1 MRGGKRLKG
10 LREKAAGAG
19 ASAGAALPLEAAIDA
34 VRGGS
39 GVKFD
44 ETVEVAVR
52 LGIDP
57 KRADQAVR
65 GAVAL
70 PAGTGRETRVA
81 VLAAAGPA
89 AEAAREAGAD
99 RVGMEDLLADIK
111 AGKLDFDAL
120 VSTPE
125 NMRHLA
131 PVGKI
136 LGPRGLMP
144 NPKTGGVSANPGE
157 AVRKIKAGQANFR
170 ADKAGMVSAPV
181 GKASFSAEDLR
192 RNIESFV
199 EALKRAKP
207 SASKGVY
214 LRRMFI
220 STTMGVGVQVDVAP
234 MR

>member
-1 MRGGKRLKG
+1 MKVGKRLKA
-10 LREKAAGAG
+10 LREKAAQERGAEP
-19 ASAGAALPLEAAIDA
+19 LPLEAAIAA

-44 ETVEVAVR
+44 ETVEIAVR

-70 PAGTGRETRVA
+70 PAGTGRAVRVA
-81 VLAAAGPA
+81 VLAAGAA
-89 AEAAREAGAD
+89 AESAKAAGAD
-99 RVGMEDLLADIK
+99 RVGMDDLLADIK
-111 AGKLDFDAL
+111 AGKLEFDAL

-131 PVGKI
+131 PAGKI

-144 NPKTGGVSANPGE
+144 NPKTGGVAADPGE
-157 AVRKIKAGQANFR
+157 AVKKIKAGQANFR
-170 ADKAGMVSAPV
+170 ADKSGTVSAPV
-181 GKASFSAEDLR
+181 GKASFSPEDLR
-192 RNIESFV
+192 RNIESLV
-199 EALKRAKP
+199 DALKRAKP

-214 LRRMFI
+214 LRRMSI
-220 STTMGVGVQVDVAP
+220 STTMGTGVPVDVSP

>member
-89 AEAAREAGAD
+89 ADAAREAGAD

-144 NPKTGGVSANPGE
+144 NPKTGGFRRIRGRRCGRSRR
-157 AVRKIKAGQANFR
+157 VRRIFGRTRRGWFR
-170 ADKAGMVSAPV
+170 RRWGRRRFRRRIC
-181 GKASFSAEDLR
+181 GGTLR
-192 RNIESFV
+192 V
-199 EALKRAKP
+199 LW
-207 SASKGVY
+207 
-214 LRRMFI
+214 RR
-220 STTMGVGVQVDVAP
+220 
-234 MR
+234 

>member
-1 MRGGKRLKG
+1 MKMGKRLKA
-10 LREKAAGAG
+10 LREKAAAAA
-19 ASAGAALPLEAAIDA
+19 ASPLPLDAAIAA

-39 GVKFD
+39 GVQFD

-70 PAGTGRETRVA
+70 PAGTGRTVRVA
-81 VLAAAGPA
+81 VLASGPA
-89 AEAAREAGAD
+89 AEAAKAAGAD
-99 RVGMEDLLADIK
+99 RVGQDDLLADIK
-111 AGKLDFDAL
+111 AGKLEFDAL

-131 PVGKI
+131 PAGKI

-144 NPKTGGVSANPGE
+144 NPKTGGVAADPGA
-157 AVRKIKAGQANFR
+157 AVKKIKAGQANFR
-170 ADKAGMVSAPV
+170 ADKAGVVSAPV

-192 RNIESFV
+192 RNIESLV
-199 EALKRAKP
+199 DALKRAKP
-207 SASKGVY
+207 AASKGVY
-214 LRRMFI
+214 LRRMFL
-220 STTMGVGVQVDVAP
+220 STTMGVGVPVDVAP
-234 MR
+234 LR

>member
-1 MRGGKRLKG
+1 MKVGKRIKS
-10 LREKAAGAG
+10 LREKAGDAP
-19 ASAGAALPLEAAIDA
+19 LPLDEAIAA

-44 ETVEVAVR
+44 ETVEIAVR

-70 PAGTGRETRVA
+70 PAGTGRTVRVA
-81 VLAAAGPA
+81 VLAAGPA
-89 AEAAREAGAD
+89 AEAAQSAGAD
-99 RVGMEDLLADIK
+99 RVGLEDLLADIK
-111 AGKLDFDAL
+111 AGKLEFDAL

-144 NPKTGGVSANPGE
+144 NPKTGGVSADPGE
-157 AVRKIKAGQANFR
+157 AVKKIKAGQANFR
-170 ADKAGMVSAPV
+170 ADKSGAVSAPV

-192 RNIESFV
+192 RNIDSFV
-199 EALKRAKP
+199 DALKRAKP

-214 LRRMFI
+214 LRRMFL
-220 STTMGVGVQVDVAP
+220 STTMGAGVQVDVAP

>member
-1 MRGGKRLKG
+1 MKVGKRLKS
-10 LREKAAGAG
+10 LREQSGR
-19 ASAGAALPLEAAIDA
+19 ASGPLPLDAAIAA

-44 ETVEVAVR
+44 ETVEIAVR

-70 PAGTGRETRVA
+70 PAGTGRTVRVA
-81 VLAAAGPA
+81 VLASGAA
-89 AEAAREAGAD
+89 AESAKAAGAD

-111 AGKLDFDAL
+111 AGKLEFDAL

-144 NPKTGGVSANPGE
+144 NPKTGGVAADPGE
-157 AVRKIKAGQANFR
+157 AVKKIKAGQANFR
-170 ADKAGMVSAPV
+170 ADKTGAVSAPV
-181 GKASFSAEDLR
+181 GKASFSEEDLR
-192 RNIESFV
+192 RNIESFLD
-199 EALKRAKP
+199 ALKRAKP

-214 LRRMFI
+214 LRRMFL
-220 STTMGVGVQVDVAP
+220 STTMGAGVQVDVAP
-234 MR
+234 LR

>member
-1 MRGGKRLKG
+1 MKIGKRMKS
-10 LREKAAGAG
+10 LREKAGDAP
-19 ASAGAALPLEAAIDA
+19 LPLDEAIAA

-44 ETVEVAVR
+44 ETVEIAVR

-70 PAGTGRETRVA
+70 PAGTGRTVRVA
-81 VLAAAGPA
+81 VLAAGPA
-89 AEAAREAGAD
+89 AEAAKAAGAD
-99 RVGMEDLLADIK
+99 RVGLEDLLADIK
-111 AGKLDFDAL
+111 AGKLEFDAL

-144 NPKTGGVSANPGE
+144 NPKTGGVSADPGE
-157 AVRKIKAGQANFR
+157 AVKKIKAGQANFR
-170 ADKAGMVSAPV
+170 ADKSGAVSAPV

-192 RNIESFV
+192 RNIDSFV
-199 EALKRAKP
+199 DALKRAKP

-214 LRRMFI
+214 LRRMFL
-220 STTMGVGVQVDVAP
+220 STTMGAGVQVDVAP

>member
-1 MRGGKRLKG
+1 MKVGKRLKA
-10 LREKAAGAG
+10 LREKTGDS
-19 ASAGAALPLEAAIDA
+19 SAPLPLDDAIAA

-44 ETVEVAVR
+44 ETVEIAVR
-52 LGIDP
+52 LGVDP

-70 PAGTGRETRVA
+70 PAGTGRTARVA
-81 VLAAAGPA
+81 VLATGPA
-89 AEAAREAGAD
+89 AESAQAAGAD

-144 NPKTGGVSANPGE
+144 NPKTGGVAADPGE
-157 AVRKIKAGQANFR
+157 AVKKIKAGQANFR
-170 ADKAGMVSAPV
+170 ADKAGVVSAPV

-199 EALKRAKP
+199 DALKRAKP

-214 LRRMFI
+214 LRRMFL

>member
-1 MRGGKRLKG
+1 MKVGKRLKA
-10 LREKAAGAG
+10 LREKSGPAAAP
-19 ASAGAALPLEAAIDA
+19 LPLDDAIAA

-44 ETVEVAVR
+44 ETVEIAVR
-52 LGIDP
+52 LGVDP

-70 PAGTGRETRVA
+70 PAGTGRTARVA
-81 VLAAAGPA
+81 VLASGPA
-89 AEAAREAGAD
+89 AESARAAGAD

-131 PVGKI
+131 PAGKI

-144 NPKTGGVSANPGE
+144 NPKTGGVAADPGE
-157 AVRKIKAGQANFR
+157 AVKKIKAGQANFR
-170 ADKAGMVSAPV
+170 ADKAGVVSAPV

-199 EALKRAKP
+199 DALKRAKP

-214 LRRMFI
+214 LRRMFL
-220 STTMGVGVQVDVAP
+220 STTMGAGVQVDVAP